1 MQPNTE
7 DGRYRA
13 IFESLPTSVLVF
25 DIGLQIVD
33 ANPAVERQ
41 LGYAPQELVGLK
53 AEDIAVAED
62 VERERPLLDDLATGR
77 RDWYVIEKRYVRKD
91 GVLMSGRSLAAAVH
105 EPDGQVRYILK
116 VLDDITVERERDE
129 LQRHAQK
136 LEALGRLSGG
146 IAHDFNNLLQ
156 AVSGHAQLALAA
168 GDLAGAQLHV
178 RAVLAA
184 ATRAASVTEQLLT
197 FSRKQPFHPMRVD
210 LNETVAQT
218 APMLEPLLPPAIRLV
233 TRLAPEP
240 CVVACDRTQLGQ
252 IVLNLAVNAR
262 DAMSGGGELSI
273 ETQRRRRDGRDCA
286 LLVVAD
292 SGDGMDEETL
302 ARAFDPFFTTKPVG
316 KGTGLGLSTVD
327 GIVAQYGGTI
337 DVESSPGAGTRVEIS
352 FPFAAG
358 HAEAASV
365 PSAPA
370 VGGGNGDETVVLVD
384 DDEMVRLV
392 ASDYLGAQGYR
403 VLAAASGAQALRLFD
418 RERVDLLVTDVIMP
432 EMSGHDLYRAAA
444 ERQPGLPVVYMSGY
458 DPETAA
464 VPEAGSSSAFLQ
476 KPYNLTELGELVR
489 TLLAARDSARP

>member
-1 MQPNTE
+1 MQPNPE
-7 DGRYRA
+7 EERYRA
-13 IFESLPTSVLVF
+13 IFASLPTSVLVF
-25 DIGLQIVD
+25 DIGLRIVD

-41 LGYAPQELVGLK
+41 LGYAPHELLGLK

-62 VERERPLLDDLATGR
+62 VERERPLLDELATGR

-105 EPDGQVRYILK
+105 DREGRTRYFLK

-136 LEALGRLSGG
+136 LEALGRLAGG

-168 GDLAGAQLHV
+168 SDLAGTHLHV
-178 RAVLAA
+178 REVLAA
-184 ATRAASVTEQLLT
+184 AARAASVTEQLLT
-197 FSRKQPFHPMRVD
+197 FSRKQPLHPTRVD
-210 LNETVAQT
+210 LNETVAET
-218 APMLEPLLPPAIRLV
+218 APMLEPLLPPAVRLE

-240 CVVACDRTQLGQ
+240 CVVSCDRTQLGQ

-262 DAMSGGGELSI
+262 DAMSAGGELSI
-273 ETQRRRRDGRDCA
+273 ETQRLRRDGRDCA

-337 DVESSPGAGTRVEIS
+337 DVVSSPGAGTRVEIA
-352 FPFAAG
+352 FPALAGRAERDPVPDTPAAG
-358 HAEAASV
+358 
-365 PSAPA
+365 
-370 VGGGNGDETVVLVD
+370 GGGETVVLVD

-392 ASDYLGAQGYR
+392 ASDYLGLQGYR
-403 VLAAASGAQALRLFD
+403 VLAAAGGLEALALFEH
-418 RERVDLLVTDVIMP
+418 ERVDLLVTDVVMP
-432 EMSGHDLYRAAA
+432 EMNGHELYRAAA
-444 ERQPGLPVVYMSGY
+444 ERRPGLPVVYMSGY
-458 DPETAA
+458 DPESVA
-464 VPEAGSSSAFLQ
+464 VPESGSSSAFLQ
-476 KPYNLTELGELVR
+476 KPYNLAELGEAVR
-489 TLLAARDSARP
+489 ALLAATDTSRP